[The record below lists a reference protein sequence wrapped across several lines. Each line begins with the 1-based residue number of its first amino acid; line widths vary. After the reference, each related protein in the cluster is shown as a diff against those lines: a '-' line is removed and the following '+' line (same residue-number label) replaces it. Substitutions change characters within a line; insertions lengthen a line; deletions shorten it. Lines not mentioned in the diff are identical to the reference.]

1 MLQSYKNYLKEIWIQ
16 SQQDLSKPRIMIK
29 KTHKNKLCMSSSI
42 FFFLKK
48 KNYYMI
54 NYLLNLLQKVMVQNI
69 SLLTIFHHYQSLSSL
84 YFSLEYNS
92 KKVSKG
98 ARGSHLNSS
107 LSGVAISLMKLLK
120 LFHFLF
126 LINETTEVI
135 KTRLHRNTGNFLQF
149 LNQLLRIG

>member
-29 KTHKNKLCMSSSI
+29 KTHKNKSSMSSSI
-42 FFFLKK
+42 FFFFL
-48 KNYYMI
+48 NYYMI

-120 LFHFLF
+120 LFYFLF